1 MIFRL
6 DVRKK
11 KKMRVCNDLEEAV
24 QSIDRNRRVVLAC
37 EFTGHVGGENAGYEE
52 VHALVP

>member
-1 MIFRL
+1 
-6 DVRKK
+6 
-11 KKMRVCNDLEEAV
+11 MRVCNDLEEAV